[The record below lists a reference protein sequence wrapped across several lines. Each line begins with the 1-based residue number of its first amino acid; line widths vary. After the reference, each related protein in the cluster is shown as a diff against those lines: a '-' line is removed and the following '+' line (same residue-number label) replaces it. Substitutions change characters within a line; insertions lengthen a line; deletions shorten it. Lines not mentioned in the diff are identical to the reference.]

1 MNVYSDGVVERA
13 LVFLGCSTANVRR
26 FMSTAMSIDK
36 QAAVEDAVFLGFDA
50 EQARALDIQN
60 TANQNKQRR

>member
-13 LVFLGCSTANVRR
+13 LVFLGYSTANVRR

-36 QAAVEDAVFLGFDA
+36 QAAVEVAVFLGFDA

>member
-13 LVFLGCSTANVRR
+13 LVFLGYSTANVRR